1 MIFFIIPIMF
11 LAINPMLNE
20 TGTIFRATLLAV
32 ITAMSCLFS
41 PPKLANYK
49 LFIIPTTLIISW
61 YLLGWAF
68 HDQSYA
74 DFLLGS
80 YARGFGL
87 LTLIGL
93 YLLLFISADNIIE
106 NIKWFFYA
114 LYFTLSLALIY
125 GTFQSFGLDFFKY
138 KLNFEGIKLTL
149 TNPNFSSAFLGI
161 LSVVPF
167 GMLLSK
173 QSKHKILNLV
183 IFIVTEILIFQTA
196 STQGFV
202 LSMIGCLSLIVFRF
216 LPIKYYS
223 SKNLARIIVLSFIS
237 FISLV
242 IVFATVR
249 NLKVFNNLTKYLNEN
264 LGITDRLQHWL
275 TGVRVWQDNPIFGV
289 GVDNMG
295 KFSGQY
301 LSDNFLLGGFVNP
314 DKSHNAVIDHFAN
327 GGIVV
332 GVSWIYFIALVSWVA
347 FRLQESST
355 PGIDDHKK
363 QILVAIWLTY
373 VLQTFISTDHL
384 VIAVLG
390 LISAG
395 GILRMN
401 FERTRLA

>member
-1 MIFFIIPIMF
+1 MIFLIIPIMF
-11 LAINPMLNE
+11 LAINPMLYE

-32 ITAMSCLFS
+32 ITALYCLFN
-41 PPKLANYK
+41 PPKLVNYK
-49 LFIIPTTLIISW
+49 LFIIPTILIISW

-80 YARGFGL
+80 YSRGFGL

-93 YLLLFISADNIIE
+93 YLLLFISADNVIE
-106 NIKWFFYA
+106 NIKWLFGA

-125 GTFQSFGLDFFKY
+125 GTFQAFGLDFFKY
-138 KLNFEGIKLTL
+138 KLNFEGIRLTL

-173 QSKHKILNLV
+173 QSKYKILNLPFFV
-183 IFIVTEILIFQTA
+183 VTEILIFQTA

-202 LSMIGCLSLIVFRF
+202 LSMIGCSILIVFRF
-216 LPIKYYS
+216 LPVKCYSPKY
-223 SKNLARIIVLSFIS
+223 LAGILVLS

-242 IVFATVR
+242 IVFATVI
-249 NLKVFNNLTKYLNEN
+249 NLKVFDNLAKYLNVN
-264 LGITDRLQHWL
+264 LGITGRLEHWL
-275 TGVRVWQDNPIFGV
+275 TGVRIWKDNPIFGV
-289 GVDNMG
+289 GIENMG

-301 LSDNFLLGGFVNP
+301 LSDDFLLGGFVNP
-314 DKSHNAVIDHFAN
+314 DKSHNMVIDHFAN

-332 GVSWIYFIALVSWVA
+332 GMSWIYLITLVSWVA

-363 QILVAIWLTY
+363 QILVAIWVTY
-373 VLQTFISTDHL
+373 VIQTFVSTDHL

-390 LISAG
+390 MISAG

-401 FERTRLA
+401 FERTRLV

>member
-1 MIFFIIPIMF
+1 
-11 LAINPMLNE
+11 MLYE

-32 ITAMSCLFS
+32 ITAMFCLFN
-41 PPKLANYK
+41 PPKLSNYK
-49 LFIIPTTLIISW
+49 LFLIPTTLIISW
-61 YLLGWAF
+61 YLLGWTF

-80 YARGFGL
+80 YARGFGF
-87 LTLIGL
+87 LTLVGL
-93 YLLLFISADNIIE
+93 YTLLFVSAESLIE
-106 NIKWFFYA
+106 NIKWLFYA

-138 KLNFEGIKLTL
+138 KLNFEGIRLTL

-173 QSKHKILNLV
+173 QGKYKILNLT
-183 IFIVTEILIFQTA
+183 IFIVTETLVFQTA
-196 STQGFV
+196 STQGFI
-202 LSMIGCLSLIVFRF
+202 LSMIGCSILIGFRF
-216 LPIKYYS
+216 LPVKYYS
-223 SKNLARIIVLSFIS
+223 SKNLAKIIILTFMSFIT
-237 FISLV
+237 
-242 IVFATVR
+242 VFATVI
-249 NLKVFNNLTKYLNEN
+249 NLKVFDNLTKYLNEN
-264 LGITDRLQHWL
+264 LGITGRLEHWL
-275 TGVRVWQDNPIFGV
+275 TGVRIWQDNPIFGV
-289 GVDNMG
+289 GVENMG

-314 DKSHNAVIDHFAN
+314 DKSHNSVIDHFAN

-332 GVSWIYFIALVSWVA
+332 GVSWIYFIVVVSWVA

-363 QILVAIWLTY
+363 QILVAIWITY
-373 VLQTFISTDHL
+373 VIQTFISTDHL

-390 LISAG
+390 MISAG

-401 FERTRLA
+401 FEKTRLV

>member
-1 MIFFIIPIMF
+1 MIFFIIPVMF
-11 LAINPMLNE
+11 LAINPMLYE
-20 TGTIFRATLLAV
+20 SGTIFRATLLAV
-32 ITAMSCLFS
+32 ITAVYCLFS

-49 LFIIPTTLIISW
+49 LFIIPTILIISW

-80 YARGFGL
+80 YARGFGF

-93 YLLLFISADNIIE
+93 YLLLFISADDVIE
-106 NIKWFFYA
+106 NIKWLFYS

-138 KLNFEGIKLTL
+138 KLNFEGIRLTL

-173 QSKHKILNLV
+173 QSKYKMLNLT

-202 LSMIGCLSLIVFRF
+202 LSVTGCVILIVFRF

-223 SKNLARIIVLSFIS
+223 LKYLIGIILLF

-242 IVFATVR
+242 LVVTTVM
-249 NLKVFNNLTKYLNEN
+249 NLKVFDSLTKYLNEN
-264 LGITDRLQHWL
+264 LGITGRFEHWL
-275 TGVRVWQDNPIFGV
+275 TGVRIWQDNPVFGV
-289 GVDNMG
+289 GIENMG

-301 LSDNFLLGGFVNP
+301 LSDDFLLGGFVNP
-314 DKSHNAVIDHFAN
+314 DKSHNMVIDHFAS

-332 GVSWIYFIALVSWVA
+332 GVSWIYFIVLVSWMA
-347 FRLQESST
+347 FRLQGSSI
-355 PGIDDHKK
+355 PGINDSKK
-363 QILVAIWLTY
+363 QILVAIWVTY
-373 VLQTFISTDHL
+373 VIQTFISTDHL

-390 LISAG
+390 MISAG

-401 FERTRLA
+401 FEKARLI

>member
-11 LAINPMLNE
+11 LAINPMLYE

-32 ITAMSCLFS
+32 ITAMFCLFN
-41 PPKLANYK
+41 PPKLSNYK

-61 YLLGWAF
+61 YLLGWTF

-74 DFLLGS
+74 DFLLGT
-80 YARGFGL
+80 YARGFGF
-87 LTLIGL
+87 LTLVGL
-93 YLLLFISADNIIE
+93 YTLLFVSAESLIE
-106 NIKWFFYA
+106 NVKWLFFA
-114 LYFTLSLALIY
+114 LYFTLGLALIY
-125 GTFQSFGLDFFKY
+125 GTFQSFGMDFFKY

-173 QSKHKILNLV
+173 QGKYKILNLT
-183 IFIVTEILIFQTA
+183 IFLVTEILVFQTA
-196 STQGFV
+196 STQGFI
-202 LSMIGCLSLIVFRF
+202 LSMIGCSILIGFKF
-216 LPIKYYS
+216 LPSKYYS
-223 SKNLARIIVLSFIS
+223 SKNLVRIFI
-237 FISLV
+237 FTFMSL
-242 IVFATVR
+242 ITAFATVL
-249 NLKVFNNLTKYLNEN
+249 NLKVFGNLTKYLNEN
-264 LGITDRLQHWL
+264 LGITGRLEHWL
-275 TGVRVWQDNPIFGV
+275 TGVRIWQDNPIFGV
-289 GVDNMG
+289 GVENMG

-314 DKSHNAVIDHFAN
+314 DKSHNSVIDHFAN
-327 GGIVV
+327 GGIVA
-332 GVSWIYFIALVSWVA
+332 GMSWIYFIAVVSWVA

-363 QILVAIWLTY
+363 QILVAIWITY
-373 VLQTFISTDHL
+373 VIQTFISTDHL

-390 LISAG
+390 MISAG

-401 FERTRLA
+401 FEKTRLA